1 MLEFVNRYIFGIAV
15 PFALLA
21 AGVYFAV
28 RLKLFFLR
36 HPEVMLRG
44 MLSRGCGGGMSPAR
58 AVSLALAGTL
68 GVGNIVGVASAIY
81 LGGFGAIFWMWV
93 SALAAMLLKY
103 AETVIAFGHR
113 RSGRDGAYH
122 GGPMY
127 YIKDF
132 FASRGSGVTGKLL
145 AAVFAALCILDS
157 LTMGCVIQINAVA
170 RSFLGVAGL
179 DTAFTGGVFAF
190 LAIAVIVTGAEGIS
204 NLTEKLVPFMTA
216 LYIVLSLAVMLLR
229 HDDVVPAFAAIIRDA
244 FSPTSAAG
252 GAAGYLVLRGI
263 RFGAM
268 RGLMSNEAG
277 CGTAPIAH
285 AGSNARYPA
294 EQGFWGIFEVFVDTI
309 LLCTMTAIVV
319 IIGYGEAAEYGMDS
333 MMMTLRAYSSV
344 LGGWSEYCICAMVLF
359 FGFATVT
366 CWAHYGMECVRYLS
380 EKKIFKYLFIA
391 AYGLAMLWGAVSAP
405 GRVWGI
411 ADFALG
417 AMTVINIAVVCPLG
431 GEVVKHTN
439 EYIKNSIK
447 SAQRQKAQI
456 RALHTKRKKRL
467 KLFTDTR
474 NNKSKYEF

>member
-1 MLEFVNRYIFGIAV
+1 MFEFFNKYIFGVAV
-15 PFALLA
+15 PFSLIA
-21 AGVYFAV
+21 AGVFFAV
-28 RLKLFFLR
+28 KLKLFYLR
-36 HPEVMLRG
+36 HPVVMVRG
-44 MLSRGCGGGMSPAR
+44 MLSRGSGGGMSPVR

-122 GGPMY
+122 GGPMF

-132 FASRGSGVTGKLL
+132 FASHKMGTAGRLL
-145 AAVFAALCILDS
+145 AAVFALLCIIDS
-157 LTMGCVIQINAVA
+157 ITMGCVIQVNAVT

-179 DTAFTGGVFAF
+179 DTAFAGGVFTF
-190 LAIAVIVTGAEGIS
+190 LAIAVIITGAKGIS
-204 NLTEKLVPFMTA
+204 NMTEKLVPFMTA
-216 LYIVLSLAVMLLR
+216 LYIVLSLAVMFLR
-229 HDDVVPAFAAIIRDA
+229 PDEVLPAVGAIVKGAFVPE
-244 FSPTSAAG
+244 SAAG
-252 GAAGYLVLRGI
+252 GAAGYLIMRGI

-294 EQGFWGIFEVFVDTI
+294 IQGFWGIFEVFVDTI

-319 IIGYGEAAEYGMDS
+319 IIGYGEAIAYGEDP
-333 MMMTLRAYSSV
+333 MMMTLTAYSSV
-344 LGGWSEYCICAMVLF
+344 LGHWSEYCICAMVLF

-380 EKKIFKYLFIA
+380 EKKAWKYIFIA
-391 AYGLAMLWGAVSAP
+391 SYGVAMLRGAVSAP
-405 GRVWGI
+405 GEVWGV

-417 AMTVINIAVVCPLG
+417 AMTLSTSLSSV
-431 GEVVKHTN
+431 
-439 EYIKNSIK
+439 
-447 SAQRQKAQI
+447 R
-456 RALHTKRKKRL
+456 
-467 KLFTDTR
+467 
-474 NNKSKYEF
+474 